1 MHSPRH
7 SRSVPGCVPWEA
19 DTACIR
25 FTMVHLKVITCEW
38 RKRGFGQKE
47 KLCCDAVLK
56 NVSTDPSRSSTA
68 RVISQIGEKV

>member
-1 MHSPRH
+1 
-7 SRSVPGCVPWEA
+7 
-19 DTACIR
+19 
-25 FTMVHLKVITCEW
+25 MVHLKVITCEW